1 MRQPPVILKIGW
13 AVLFV
18 FCFMLS
24 PGFCEKTEPVAV
36 SSGTISHPVPEKTS
50 HKVPEKISPS
60 PEKQGSPGPEEMSL
74 GREKIPSLMESIRFK
89 GPITFCGTRIPIEDI
104 EVRQRL
110 EMEMLLMLW
119 DRAQVILWI
128 KRSGRYFPHVEAILA
143 QEGLPMDLKYI
154 TVIESSLRPHAQSSA
169 GAVGLWQFMKST
181 GRRYGL
187 TINSRVDERRNLFK
201 STRAA
206 CQYLKKLYA
215 QFGSY
220 LLAMSAYNMGESG
233 LQGEIDSQDTRDYFS
248 LYLYRETQRYV
259 FRAVAVKLILD
270 NPAAYGFDYIESDLY
285 PPLTFS
291 EIEVNTSKDVPI
303 LNIAKAAG
311 VSFKTIKDMNPEI
324 RGYILGPGKTQLLVP
339 KGADKGFKEEFAKL
353 CQAGETKQSTRQ
365 TSRIHVVRPGESLG
379 GIARKYGMS
388 LSALLKLNHFGKK
401 KVIHPGDRLVI
412 RY

>member
-1 MRQPPVILKIGW
+1 MCLPPVILKIGW

-18 FCFMLS
+18 FGGMLS
-24 PGFCEKTEPVAV
+24 PGFCEKTESVTV

-60 PEKQGSPGPEEMSL
+60 PEKQVSPGSETMSL
-74 GREKIPSLMESIRFK
+74 GQEKIPSLMESIRFK
-89 GPITFCGTRIPIEDI
+89 DPITFCGTRIPIEDI

-119 DRAQVILWI
+119 DRAQIILWI
-128 KRSGRYFPHVEAILA
+128 KRSGRYFPHIEAILA

-187 TINSRVDERRNLFK
+187 AINSRVDERRSLFK

-206 CQYLKKLYA
+206 CQYFKKLYE

-233 LQGEIDSQDTRDYFS
+233 LQGEINSQDTRDYFS

-259 FRAVAVKLILD
+259 FRAVAVKMILD
-270 NPAAYGFDYIESDLY
+270 NPAVYGFDCMASDLY
-285 PPLTFS
+285 PPLSFS
-291 EIEVNTSKDVPI
+291 EIEVNTSQDVPI

-324 RGYILGPGKTQLLVP
+324 RGYILGSGKTQLLVP
-339 KGADKGFKEEFAKL
+339 KGADKGFKEKFAQL
-353 CQAGETKQSTRQ
+353 CQAGEAKQSPRQ

-388 LSALLKLNHFGKK
+388 LSALLKLNHFSKK